1 MKRKHYF
8 SCMQS
13 TGGRLLVWA
22 LLLAAGLLTACTQD
36 ELTEQAGILP
46 EGKYPLQIGSV
57 SITADVDQQPWSAG
71 VPQTRV
77 SENPD
82 GNSSHWDWNGTEVI
96 GVQIEGS
103 TKSGLYCLMDTHKP
117 DAEKPVYWESTQ
129 AYKVRAWYPAD
140 GMVALNNQ
148 TTGLTYVLYAE
159 TTEAVDYKTE
169 RITLPFNH
177 KLAKVRVKLTG
188 DQAGDITDVKIK
200 TYTSC
205 TLDEDG
211 TLKAGDTE
219 DFIPMVK
226 TTYEGKPC
234 WEANVVPD
242 YEITQVKVNDKEV
255 LLSTPLTPLE
265 AKVNTITLKAGD
277 LTPADPITITD
288 DGEYTITGSGDQ
300 TITINGNPTVTLD
313 NVTISNDNI
322 PIRITGGSP
331 TLIIKGK
338 TALTTTNANAAGIQL
353 EGKDTHV
360 RIQGDGT
367 LEINNGEQSAGIGSG
382 TDGTCGNIDIEGI
395 TVTISHVKYGAG
407 IGGGDCGHCG
417 DIKIEN
423 AKLTIEKPRGAAAI
437 GCGVANHA
445 DVTITCGNI
454 EIVNS
459 EITATVGNNF
469 SARPAA
475 IGCCGAFDNDVQ
487 GKCGDITITLKS
499 GQDRETFL
507 SKLTIFGNVEK
518 VGLGGYDDNLKG
530 KVGIITWKNADG
542 TVIETTPARD
552 L

>member
-1 MKRKHYF
+1 MSKNTLMKMIF
-8 SCMQS
+8 
-13 TGGRLLVWA
+13 G
-22 LLLAAGLLTACTQD
+22 AAVLMTFVACTQD

-57 SITADVDQQPWSAG
+57 SITADVDTQPWSAG
-71 VPQTRV
+71 APQTRV
-77 SENPD
+77 REND
-82 GNSSHWDWNGTEVI
+82 DRNSSRWDWWGTEVI

-103 TKSGLYCLMDTHKP
+103 KSSGLYLLTFLYTVS
-117 DAEKPVYWESTQ
+117 ANKPVYWEDTQ
-129 AYKVRAWYPAD
+129 AHKVRAWFPAD
-140 GMVALNNQ
+140 GKVDLSNQ
-148 TTGLTYVLYAE
+148 TIDLLAYALYAE
-159 TTEAVDYKTE
+159 TAEAVDYKAGE
-169 RITLPFNH
+169 ISLSFNH
-177 KLAKVRVKLTG
+177 KLAKVRVKLQG
-188 DQAGDITDVKIK
+188 DQADDITDVKIK

-205 TLDEDG
+205 TLNSDG
-211 TLKAGDTE
+211 TLTAGGTE

-226 TTYEGKPC
+226 TTHEGKTC
-234 WEANVVPD
+234 WEANVVPEH
-242 YEITQVKVNDKEV
+242 EITMVKVNNDKEII
-255 LLSTPLTPLE
+255 LSTSLTPLE
-265 AKVNTITLKAGD
+265 AKVNTIMLKAGN
-277 LTPADPITITD
+277 LTPANPITITD

-367 LEINNGEQSAGIGSG
+367 LAINNGEQSAGIGSG

-395 TVTISHVKYGAG
+395 TATISHVKYGAG

-423 AKLTIEKPRGAAAI
+423 AKLTIEKPEGAAAI

-445 DVTITCGNI
+445 DATITCGNI

-459 EITATVGNNF
+459 EITATVGNNS

-475 IGCCGAFDNDVQ
+475 IGCCGAFDNGVQ

-499 GQDRETFL
+499 GQDKETFL
-507 SKLTIFGNVEK
+507 SNLTIYGNVEK
-518 VGLGGYDDNLKG
+518 VGLGGYDDNLRG
-530 KVGIITWKNADG
+530 KVGTITWRQADG
-542 TVIETTPARD
+542 TVIETIPARD